1 MDSVL
6 LLRVGQVAHVSILS
20 FCVGHVFELLFY
32 VADGS
37 VLSNSVDDGSI
48 LSATYYCRVNTVS
61 KDRKR
66 LPKLK
71 AAIFV

>member
-37 VLSNSVDDGSI
+37 VLST
-48 LSATYYCRVNTVS
+48 TYYSRPQSPIVS
-61 KDRKR
+61 
-66 LPKLK
+66 
-71 AAIFV
+71 